1 MTIESPTR
9 CCNSSR
15 AGTDRSAP
23 NTESAP
29 PNDAW
34 LSLVRTPAEIDA
46 YRAIKAALD
55 PNDVLNPNV
64 LLPPNAR
71 THCTDEAPQ
80 RSSLTAPRF
89 RQDCALLLPHRP
101 AAPCAGVVGS
111 GRRLVGPPAAFRRP
125 EHFIYWS
132 ALFTGRLR
140 ARPAV
145 CSGCRLLR
153 PASLFSWASRTSASG
168 LRGSRRAHAQCT
180 VLLRSGARAD
190 FPARA
195 RYTARD
201 SRDSGT
207 AVSFYLSS

>member
-9 CCNSSR
+9 SCNSSR
-15 AGTDRSAP
+15 VATDRSAP

-29 PNDAW
+29 PNEHGSRSCA
-34 LSLVRTPAEIDA
+34 REAEIDA

-64 LLPPNAR
+64 LLPPKRA

-125 EHFIYWS
+125 EHFVYWS
-132 ALFTGRLR
+132 ASCSAETCVPCSSACPRER
-140 ARPAV
+140 ARV
-145 CSGCRLLR
+145 T
-153 PASLFSWASRTSASG
+153 ASRTSASR
-168 LRGSRRAHAQCT
+168 LRGSGRTCAHGTA
-180 VLLRSGARAD
+180 LLGSCARACSLS
-190 FPARA
+190 RA
-195 RYTARD
+195 LTARLFA
-201 SRDSGT
+201 SALPRVGYGG
-207 AVSFYLSS
+207 VST